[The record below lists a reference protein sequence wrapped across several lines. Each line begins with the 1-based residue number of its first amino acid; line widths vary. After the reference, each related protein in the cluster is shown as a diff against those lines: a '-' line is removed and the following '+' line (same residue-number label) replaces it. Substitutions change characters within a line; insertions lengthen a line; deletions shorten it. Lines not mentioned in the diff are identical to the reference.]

1 MVPNQPVKGNT
12 TPYSEN
18 KIKLEVIK
26 ATECFSKV
34 RFQWFDFN
42 RIKIDSGKK
51 LCTMTRND
59 IVSDN
64 VRNNPRSKNKIL
76 SIVFNSKLYFEDH
89 INNLCKKAS

>member
-1 MVPNQPVKGNT
+1 
-12 TPYSEN
+12 
-18 KIKLEVIK
+18 
-26 ATECFSKV
+26 
-34 RFQWFDFN
+34 
-42 RIKIDSGKK
+42 
-51 LCTMTRND
+51 MTRND